1 MVIGEMQFLKNKA
14 LIKQPVGIGDV
25 FYLQKFASI
34 LKENDYDV
42 IWPLRDDIFWIKDYV
57 KGINF
62 CKLSEDFPGKEY
74 YYSGE
79 YAIETDNFLFLSPD
93 GFQMP
98 GKRIMESKYL
108 LIDSSDHD
116 WFDYFHFERN
126 LEKERDLYYNVL
138 NLNDTSKYILW
149 NNMASVDV
157 RTSRVLD
164 DLTFDSDIVK
174 LQIIEGYTLFDWC
187 KVFENAIEIHTVHTG
202 INYILDKLEL
212 KAEKYYMYQGL
223 HHSDVQYIPFSKNP
237 KFIPN

>member
-1 MVIGEMQFLKNKA
+1 
-14 LIKQPVGIGDV
+14 
-25 FYLQKFASI
+25 
-34 LKENDYDV
+34 
-42 IWPLRDDIFWIKDYV
+42 
-57 KGINF
+57 
-62 CKLSEDFPGKEY
+62 
-74 YYSGE
+74 
-79 YAIETDNFLFLSPD
+79 
-93 GFQMP
+93 
-98 GKRIMESKYL
+98 
-108 LIDSSDHD
+108 
-116 WFDYFHFERN
+116 
-126 LEKERDLYYNVL
+126 
-138 NLNDTSKYILW
+138 
-149 NNMASVDV
+149 MASVDV